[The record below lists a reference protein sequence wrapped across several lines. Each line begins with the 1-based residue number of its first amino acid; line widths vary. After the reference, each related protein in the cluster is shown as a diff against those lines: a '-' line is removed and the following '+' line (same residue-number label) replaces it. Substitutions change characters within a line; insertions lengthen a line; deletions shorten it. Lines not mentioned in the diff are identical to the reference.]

1 MPRMLLAV
9 LAALLLASCSGSDD
23 DRSTPTT
30 AADIF
35 EPTTTSSVPST
46 PVVAKILSPEPGSVQ
61 GTGGR
66 GMVVVL
72 SFTAKD
78 ATVLPAD
85 FRLGGALPAPAPA
98 AAPGHNPAFPG
109 LVVGLSTTP
118 TSMGGPATNLANLF
132 QIVTRAVQADGSAQ
146 VTAVWTNP
154 QAVFGSEVD
163 ATLVAFT
170 VAGTAPDTI
179 PTSQA
184 NLDVNSNPAEVT
196 FRVSG
201 GDPGPTG
208 AAGPT
213 TTSTRP
219 GATTTTRSGATTTTV
234 RPTTTVAPT
243 TTTRPATTTTR
254 APATTTTACTIPLG
268 IGCPP

>member
-1 MPRMLLAV
+1 MPRLLVAA

-23 DRSTPTT
+23 ERSTPTT
-30 AADIF
+30 ANFF
-35 EPTTTSSVPST
+35 ESTTTSSVPST
-46 PVVAKILSPEPGSVQ
+46 PVVAKVLSPEPGSVQ

-78 ATVLPAD
+78 AAVLPAD

-118 TSMGGPATNLANLF
+118 SSMGGPATNLANLF

-170 VAGTAPDTI
+170 VTGTAPDAI

-184 NLDVNSNPAEVT
+184 NLDVISNPAEVT

-201 GDPGPTG
+201 GDPGPAG

-213 TTSTRP
+213 TTSTVP
-219 GATTTTRSGATTTTV
+219 RSTTTTV
-234 RPTTTVAPT
+234 RPTTTTTRPGATTVAST

-254 APATTTTACTIPLG
+254 APTTSSTACTIPLG